1 MAREGLSHL
10 VPLLLFGCMLGVEG
24 WFLFL
29 LFIYQNWLKTPPGFS
44 VQTNKGDYA
53 QGTSQDDTSNV
64 IAVGTKGACFS
75 QPGSWKLCF
84 QSGSGYKQADFGCI
98 PLPPTF
104 VGHVRL
110 IHLQRVTTCISNG
123 TKSCFLQTG
132 LWGKPIMVSEMGE
145 GGSK

>member
-64 IAVGTKGACFS
+64 IPVGTKGACLANPEAGSFVFS
-75 QPGSWKLCF
+75 LAVGTN
-84 QSGSGYKQADFGCI
+84 KQILVAFLF
-98 PLPPTF
+98 LP
-104 VGHVRL
+104 
-110 IHLQRVTTCISNG
+110 HLLVMLG
-123 TKSCFLQTG
+123 
-132 LWGKPIMVSEMGE
+132 
-145 GGSK
+145 